1 VLRVLVEGEDGAE
14 VDALA
19 AELARLVEQGANA
32 A

>member
-1 VLRVLVEGEDGAE
+1 VEGEDGAE